1 MILSFRINIERDIIP
16 MKIEL
21 LDKYLKKIYLH
32 IELVKLDILMRLRI
46 V

>member
-1 MILSFRINIERDIIP
+1 